1 MYVYVIVCVCVCVC
15 NTVYVCAC
23 VCVLGRWGYVC
34 AGLHIMF
41 GYNCVHYN
49 LHIPRYVVE
58 LELQV
63 SQ

>member
-1 MYVYVIVCVCVCVC
+1 M
-15 NTVYVCAC
+15 
-23 VCVLGRWGYVC
+23 C